1 MEQNM
6 DIGFED
12 FFGGFEGDEY
22 HADTDDVTTDTETT
36 DETAAEDTIE
46 EAEQEAEEA
55 STEDETSEEE
65 NSHEADKDV
74 SDEDSEADKAIEKRS
89 FDNLKVNGEIRSCTY
104 EEAPAWIQKGMD
116 YDRVKNQ
123 LETEKQRSA
132 DLQAEMEKNRDNLE
146 LLEQAAE
153 ASKMDI
159 KGLLHHVRVGLLMGN
174 GLSEKEANAEI
185 RAQDAE
191 RKVKA
196 TEQKE
201 APAKESAATDGKDD
215 RAKREVNDFMR
226 DFPGVKLSD
235 EEVAAMRP
243 YVQKGMSMSTAYLMV
258 KNAKIEADAK
268 KQAEEAAAAAAA
280 KEKNKKNRAKAPGSQ
295 NDSGGQR
302 GKDSFDD
309 FFGAFEK

>member
-22 HADTDDVTTDTETT
+22 HADTDSVTTETETT
-36 DETAAEDTIE
+36 DETAAEYTSE
-46 EAEQEAEEA
+46 EPEQEVEEDA
-55 STEDETSEEE
+55 TESETSEEE
-65 NSHEADKDV
+65 NSQEAEKAD
-74 SDEDSEADKAIEKRS
+74 SQEDSEADKATEKRS

-116 YDRVKNQ
+116 YDRVKTQ

-132 DLQAEMEKNRDNLE
+132 DLQAEMDKNRDNLE

-153 ASKMDI
+153 ASNMDI

-196 TEQKE
+196 SEQKE
-201 APAKESAATDGKDD
+201 APAKGTTDSEDKDS
-215 RAKREVNDFMR
+215 RAKREVNEFMR

-243 YVQKGMSMSTAYLMV
+243 YVQNGMSMSTAYLMV

-268 KQAEEAAAAAAA
+268 KQAEEAAAAAVA